1 MKQSIPF
8 EFRKLWQAIT
18 DIEKETNKNLVRK
31 MERIEEML
39 QYVDFEKISG
49 NLSERKVNV

>member
-31 MERIEEML
+31 MKRIEEML